1 MDSRLQLCLGIL
13 LALWL
18 PGCTTLKVPAEHVVM
33 FDSLGQPV
41 NPTGN
46 IGSIASIDASQQA
59 TPAQMHTTFLPYPEE
74 NPAEYNQHLHKIS
87 EAMDRFHSG
96 KPLKKVMLFIHG
108 GLNTQLDSVERLVES
123 FNEEGGE
130 HRSRVDLIKNAGYY
144 PLFVNWKSSL
154 LSSYAEHLFWLR
166 QGEANATLGAL
177 TWPVVLT
184 IDLGRALLRWP
195 LVFGSLVMN
204 DIKTIPV
211 VRNELPDQIS
221 KELICRYQQPDD
233 LANCIDNQV
242 RFGQAPWPCPFD
254 WQGVPPLRPAMAPQA
269 GQQTFPISVGDDARE
284 CPELLGHFAMWL
296 VTWPTKL
303 LTAPVID
310 AFGTSSWD
318 VMLRH
323 TELLFE
329 SEQELKSSPLT
340 NAATTQH
347 NLAELPA
354 HGGLSQFLEMLATK
368 IQADPT
374 ANWEITLVGHSMGT
388 IVANKIIERFG
399 DRLPI
404 KNILYLAAADTVQHY
419 QQAIYPYLQQNDTHG
434 LHHFMLHPQAE
445 EGEISLG
452 MPWDIP
458 PRGSLLVWIDNFLS
472 KPLTGTDR
480 TVGRYDNLL
489 PALHNAPSDIRDR
502 ISVKVFSA
510 GNPVE
515 PDNPLGHGD
524 VGRRF
529 KFWETKCWEATTES
543 GCLSAE

>member
-1 MDSRLQLCLGIL
+1 
-13 LALWL
+13 
-18 PGCTTLKVPAEHVVM
+18 
-33 FDSLGQPV
+33 
-41 NPTGN
+41 
-46 IGSIASIDASQQA
+46 
-59 TPAQMHTTFLPYPEE
+59 
-74 NPAEYNQHLHKIS
+74 
-87 EAMDRFHSG
+87 
-96 KPLKKVMLFIHG
+96 
-108 GLNTQLDSVERLVES
+108 
-123 FNEEGGE
+123 
-130 HRSRVDLIKNAGYY
+130 
-144 PLFVNWKSSL
+144 
-154 LSSYAEHLFWLR
+154 
-166 QGEANATLGAL
+166 
-177 TWPVVLT
+177 
-184 IDLGRALLRWP
+184 
-195 LVFGSLVMN
+195 
-204 DIKTIPV
+204 
-211 VRNELPDQIS
+211 
-221 KELICRYQQPDD
+221 
-233 LANCIDNQV
+233 
-242 RFGQAPWPCPFD
+242 
-254 WQGVPPLRPAMAPQA
+254 
-269 GQQTFPISVGDDARE
+269 
-284 CPELLGHFAMWL
+284 MWL

-515 PDNPLGHGD
+515 LDNPLGHG
-524 VGRRF
+524 VGR
-529 KFWETKCWEATTES
+529 KFLGNQVLGSDNRKRCCQPNNHPGGS
-543 GCLSAE
+543 RSRKNGGLPCLRHEPHHPNTPMGAALCPTVAVPPFAPGLRRPKVHLIVSTVAGIQPPASAEPR